1 MGVITHCLAMY
12 FDIYMFNSIER
23 FLLIM
28 LMVYYYFFN
37 NLLIIALV
45 SLFSVGK
52 CWSLFPDSGGDKV
65 LVTENWS
72 LLSGE

>member
-1 MGVITHCLAMY
+1 
-12 FDIYMFNSIER
+12 MFSSIER
-23 FLLIM
+23 FLLIL
-28 LMVYYYFFN
+28 LMVYCY
-37 NLLIIALV
+37 LLIIALV

-72 LLSGE
+72 LLSGEKVFTTVIMG